1 MKTVSKN
8 KKVDTRD
15 ISFVGMAIA
24 VIEVCKIALQ
34 AVPNVETT
42 TFWIMMF
49 TLVLGRKMLFVIPAF
64 ILIEGCIYGFG
75 LWWIMYLYA
84 WPLLALIAWLIRKS
98 DSALTFSVVSGFF
111 GLFFGALCSIPYYFI
126 GGFVMM
132 FNWWVAGIPF
142 DIMHGISNFFIMLL
156 LYRPVRKVMDR
167 VNSRKGV

>member
-15 ISFVGMAIA
+15 IAFVGMAIA

>member
-15 ISFVGMAIA
+15 IAFVGMAIA

-98 DSALTFSVVSGFF
+98 DSALTFSIVSGFF

-142 DIMHGISNFFIMLL
+142 DIMHGISNFVIMLL

-167 VNSRKGV
+167 VNSQKGV

>member
-15 ISFVGMAIA
+15 IAFVGMAIA

-98 DSALTFSVVSGFF
+98 DSALTFSIVSGFF

-142 DIMHGISNFFIMLL
+142 DIMHGISNFVIMLL